1 MRSNFTSL
9 VVNYDEGQILMTF
22 FYEKNDRYG
31 EKILNKMIN
40 SIELIKE
47 L

>member
-1 MRSNFTSL
+1 
-9 VVNYDEGQILMTF
+9 MTF